1 MVSDCDAGGFG
12 CNFALTLEW
21 LKRVGC
27 KVDFLW
33 AVLCILAFL
42 VLRGAWQGWVNSAP
56 LKPEL
61 PPEID
66 RNSSVGKKT
75 PEQISSISRGGFS
88 LPNATWT
95 QIVFVDVETT
105 GLTHHDRIV
114 TLAAILFDA
123 STLASGH
130 LNLKVVHRIYNPGIA
145 CHPEASRIHGYSD
158 SLLSRQPSFQQEAEE
173 ISEFLRKADLVV
185 CHNASFDLRFVNQAL
200 ASCNLSPLSMQSY
213 CTMENYRRQYD
224 GSARLDSAIAR
235 FGLKRE
241 RGRHGA
247 FEDAWLTMNLFLGL
261 NGVNGS
267 VPFSVVPEEQR
278 AIQNLS

>member
-1 MVSDCDAGGFG
+1 LG
-12 CNFALTLEW
+12 
-21 LKRVGC
+21 
-27 KVDFLW
+27 FLW

-56 LKPEL
+56 AKLQ
-61 PPEID
+61 PPREID
-66 RNSSVGKKT
+66 RISGAGEKPSQ
-75 PEQISSISRGGFS
+75 QISPVSLSGFS
-88 LPNATWT
+88 LPNVAWT

-130 LNLKVVHRIYNPGIA
+130 LNLKVIHRIYNPGTA

-158 SLLSRQPSFQQEAEE
+158 SLLNRQPSFEQDAEE
-173 ISEFLRKADLVV
+173 ISEFLRRADLVV
-185 CHNASFDLRFVNQAL
+185 CHNTSFDLRFVNQAL
-200 ASCNLSPLSMQSY
+200 ASCDFPPLSMQSY

-261 NGVNGS
+261 NGVKGS
-267 VPFSVVPEEQR
+267 VPFEVVPEEQK
-278 AIQNLS
+278 AIQN